1 MPPISAKAVAIA
13 FVSELVADL
22 VIRSVLFVMFAQGM
36 LSEGMT
42 DDELAKVRK
51 AVLDTTA
58 YIPWAMVLGAATTI
72 GGGYLA
78 ARIAKRIPYYHG
90 LAIGI
95 VGVLYSLALW
105 SPDAGGLDYLGLVS
119 TIPFSIYGAHL
130 ARKQVPPAAPSG

>member
-1 MPPISAKAVAIA
+1 
-13 FVSELVADL
+13 
-22 VIRSVLFVMFAQGM
+22 MFAQGM

-51 AVLDTTA
+51 AVLETTA

-105 SPDAGGLDYLGLVS
+105 SPDAAGLDYLGLVS

-130 ARKQVPPAAPSG
+130 ARKPVPPEP

>member
-1 MPPISAKAVAIA
+1 MPPISARAVAIA

-42 DDELAKVRK
+42 EDEQAKVRT
-51 AVLDTTA
+51 AVLETTA
-58 YIPWAMVLGAATTI
+58 YIPWAMVLGTLTTI

-78 ARIAKRIPYYHG
+78 ARIARRIPYYHG

-105 SPDAGGLDYLGLVS
+105 TPDATGLDYLGLVT
-119 TIPFSIYGAHL
+119 TIPVSIYGAHL
-130 ARKQVPPAAPSG
+130 ARKHVPPEP

>member
-1 MPPISAKAVAIA
+1 MPPISARAVAIA

-36 LSEGMT
+36 LAEGMT

-51 AVLDTTA
+51 AVLETTA
-58 YIPWAMVLGAATTI
+58 YIPWAMVFGTLTTI

-78 ARIAKRIPYYHG
+78 ARLAKRIPYYHG

-95 VGVLYSLALW
+95 VGVLFALALW
-105 SPDAGGLDYLGLVS
+105 SPDDGGLEYLGLVI
-119 TIPFSIYGAHL
+119 TIPCSIYGAHL
-130 ARKQVPPAAPSG
+130 ARRHIPPEA